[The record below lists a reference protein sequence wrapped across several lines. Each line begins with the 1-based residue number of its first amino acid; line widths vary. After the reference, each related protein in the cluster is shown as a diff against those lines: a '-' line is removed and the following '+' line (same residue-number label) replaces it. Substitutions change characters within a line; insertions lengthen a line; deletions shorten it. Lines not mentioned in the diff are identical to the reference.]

1 MLSYKGPT
9 TKELPEDHSDNKK
22 IAIAGQLVGPNLL
35 WTRAT
40 FEQKVIQVNK
50 HNKLSIEV
58 HSKLKETFKVQKVQ
72 MRFSD
77 PTLD

>member
-1 MLSYKGPT
+1 MLSFKGPT
-9 TKELPEDHSDNKK
+9 TKELPDDHPDNKK

-50 HNKLSIEV
+50 HNKLSVEV

>member
-1 MLSYKGPT
+1 MLSFKGPT
-9 TKELPEDHSDNKK
+9 TKELPDDHPDNKK

-58 HSKLKETFKVQKVQ
+58 HSKLKETFKV
-72 MRFSD
+72 
-77 PTLD
+77 

>member
-1 MLSYKGPT
+1 MLSFKGPT
-9 TKELPEDHSDNKK
+9 TKELPDDHPDNKK

-50 HNKLSIEV
+50 HNKLSVEV
-58 HSKLKETFKVQKVQ
+58 HSKVKETFKVQKVQ